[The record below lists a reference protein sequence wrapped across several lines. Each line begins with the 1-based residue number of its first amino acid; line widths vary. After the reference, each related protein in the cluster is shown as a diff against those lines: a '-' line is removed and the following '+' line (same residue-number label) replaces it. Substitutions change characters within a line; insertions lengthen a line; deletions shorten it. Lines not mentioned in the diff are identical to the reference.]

1 MWIEVVIQVAYETD
15 AGTSMDSQVA
25 YEVLIMMEMDGS
37 KGDWR
42 FYEAR
47 YHPEREMEG
56 RWGIILEAQRVRQ
69 AGFRRKAMVLI
80 AMEALAAD
88 NKLQND
94 ALRMISGS
102 ALRKCFL

>member
-56 RWGIILEAQRVRQ
+56 RWGIILEAQRVSW
-69 AGFRRKAMVLI
+69 V
-80 AMEALAAD
+80 
-88 NKLQND
+88 
-94 ALRMISGS
+94 
-102 ALRKCFL
+102 